1 MLAMLRR
8 MVISFAHAFPP
19 PPDTITIL
27 PPPPRPQD
35 QLPHCRGL
43 APRRVP
49 HCSAPRHTNG
59 CAAQARQRRLAPG
72 PAARRGG
79 GRPAAG
85 GVLRS
90 ALGQLDLGAR
100 GRRRSRWWSPQG
112 RRPPHGQ
119 VSQTR
124 GLEGSGR
131 DVVSFGSFLDQIFY
145 GLKDRKFCLLKIFWA
160 RFQSSAGPSWT
171 TLWVRHWK

>member
-1 MLAMLRR
+1 MLAILRR

-49 HCSAPRHTNG
+49 HCSAPRHTTG

-79 GRPAAG
+79 GRRCAA
-85 GVLRS
+85 LRAWAARPRCSRTAALALVES
-90 ALGQLDLGAR
+90 AGTPSASRSSLADSRPRGLGRYVASSSSGPDFLWGKILKILTTKKFLGQIPG
-100 GRRRSRWWSPQG
+100 
-112 RRPPHGQ
+112 
-119 VSQTR
+119 
-124 GLEGSGR
+124 
-131 DVVSFGSFLDQIFY
+131 
-145 GLKDRKFCLLKIFWA
+145 
-160 RFQSSAGPSWT
+160 
-171 TLWVRHWK
+171 

>member
-1 MLAMLRR
+1 MLAILRR

-79 GRPAAG
+79 RRCAALHAWAARPRCLGTAAL
-85 GVLRS
+85 VLVESIGTPS
-90 ALGQLDLGAR
+90 A
-100 GRRRSRWWSPQG
+100 SWSSVVDSWP
-112 RRPPHGQ
+112 
-119 VSQTR
+119 R
-124 GLEGSGR
+124 GLGTGCG
-131 DVVSFGSFLDQIFY
+131 FFQFFL
-145 GLKDRKFCLLKIFWA
+145 
-160 RFQSSAGPSWT
+160 GPDFFMG
-171 TLWVRHWK
+171 